1 MNAAPRVCAA
11 EQYGGGEDV
20 SVVINVLENAYML
33 MDD

>member
-20 SVVINVLENAYML
+20 SVVISLQENANML
-33 MDD
+33 IAA